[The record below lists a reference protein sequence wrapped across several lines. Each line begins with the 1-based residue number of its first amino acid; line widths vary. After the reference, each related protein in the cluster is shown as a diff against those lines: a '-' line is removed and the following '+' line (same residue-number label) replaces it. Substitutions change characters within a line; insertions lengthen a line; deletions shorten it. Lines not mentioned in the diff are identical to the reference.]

1 VAIHVAVAGLGFM
14 GQTHAKAWRHVP
26 HATLAAIASSRT
38 APDPTTGN
46 LPGYDQPLDL
56 TGVDLHTDWRD
67 FLTDPTIDVVDLCL
81 PTYLHA
87 DAAIAALEAGKHV
100 LVEKPMAL
108 HAADCQRMI
117 DAAEASG
124 KLLMV
129 GQVLRFWGEYL
140 PLMEAVRTG
149 SLGKLRTLELR
160 RQCAAPAWGGWL
172 RDSLKSGGGVFDL
185 LIHDVDLCV
194 AMLGVPEAYSA
205 MGDGDYLTAQLHY
218 EEVASVTIAGGWHES
233 TAFPFS
239 MGYTARFDEGSMQY
253 ASGGTAQLYRNDG
266 EVEQLVGSTVD
277 AFEAE
282 LCYFA
287 ECVQAGHSAQRC
299 RMEDS
304 AMAVAL
310 AKTLIAATRERGR
323 LIECP

>member
-1 VAIHVAVAGLGFM
+1 M
-14 GQTHAKAWRHVP
+14 GQIHAKAWQHVP

-38 APDPTTGN
+38 APDPATGN

-56 TGVDLHTDWRD
+56 SGVELWTNWLD
-67 FLTDPTIDVVDLCL
+67 FLSDPSIDAVDLCL

-87 DAAIAALEAGKHV
+87 EAAIAALEAGKHV

-108 HAADCQRMI
+108 NAADCQRMI
-117 DAAEASG
+117 DAGEANG
-124 KLLMV
+124 NLLMV

-149 SLGKLRTLELR
+149 SLGRLRSLDLR

-172 RDSLKSGGGVFDL
+172 RDAVKSGGGAFDL

-194 AMLGVPEAYSA
+194 GMLGVPDAYSA
-205 MGDGDYLTAQLHY
+205 MGDGDYLTAHLQY
-218 EEVASVTIAGGWHES
+218 AEVPSVTITGGWHES
-233 TAFPFS
+233 PAFPFS
-239 MGYTARFDEGSMQY
+239 MGYAARFDEGSMHF
-253 ASGGTAQLYRNDG
+253 ASGGAALLYRNDG

-287 ECVQAGHSAQRC
+287 ECAQAGHSAQRC
-299 RMEDS
+299 RAEDS

-310 AKTLIAATRERGR
+310 TKTLVAATRERGR